1 MAEMITFK
9 YLREIQKTERT
20 SAELCKLDDNFYQAV
35 KAYILRKKR
44 LKDKSADMSF
54 ADKKEIENI
63 GPVVKSIYDTRE
75 RKIVLGA
82 IRSART
88 GIKIENILPEEETL
102 LSDIKEKISISR
114 RDLESMLD
122 PVDDGTDAHLPGSEA
137 PTAKAKESRSDKND
151 EVEARKIRII
161 EDIPEF
167 IDENLANHGPWRSGE
182 IVKCPE
188 DFCEIFVKSKKA
200 EYVN

>member
-35 KAYILRKKR
+35 KAYVLRKKR

-88 GIKIENILPEEETL
+88 GIKIENILPEEEAL
-102 LSDIKEKISISR
+102 LSDIKEKITNSR

-122 PVDDGTDAHLPGSEA
+122 PPDDGSSHENEVPA
-137 PTAKAKESRSDKND
+137 AKGKESGPDKKD
-151 EVEARKIRII
+151 DDAGRDIRII

-167 IDENLANHGPWRSGE
+167 IDENLANHGPWKSGE

-188 DFCEIFVKSKKA
+188 DFCEIFVKSRKA

>member
-20 SAELCKLDDNFYQAV
+20 SAELCKLDDNFYQAM

-44 LKDKSADMSF
+44 LRDKSADMSF
-54 ADKKEIENI
+54 AEKKEIENI

-82 IRSART
+82 IRSARI
-88 GIKIENILPEEETL
+88 GIKIENILPEEEAL
-102 LSDIKEKISISR
+102 LSDIKEKITNSR
-114 RDLESMLD
+114 RDLESILD
-122 PVDDGTDAHLPGSEA
+122 PSDDGNIQEIDSKPVQ
-137 PTAKAKESRSDKND
+137 ESQADKKD
-151 EVEARKIRII
+151 DVEGRNIRII

-188 DFCEIFVKSKKA
+188 DFCEIFVRSKKA